1 MNPLFGASTGFLQ
14 THDIY
19 GGSWNIE
26 LGFDPFLFSFIRN
39 GSNMKALIVFVVC
52 LSTISYIE
60 GTLEED
66 LDKLQQDFSNWLFSE
81 NPQFATSIN
90 IHKYDD
96 RLDDYSLDVFDRWK
110 NAVDGYLQ
118 QLAAIPRNSL
128 SAKYKIDFDIFENFL
143 KTYQEGYNWKDYNP
157 LNPINFLEGPH
168 IDPDYLVSITPQN
181 TRGDFENFIARIE
194 GFPKQFSCSR
204 LKARFKKAVSQGNTY
219 NNVSIFKVPSMID
232 HGITSRPEDFS
243 FYSPFNDT
251 LDNITTIPNNIK
263 TDLRDRAK
271 TAINSY
277 FHSLRDVKT
286 YLTTDYFQH
295 LRDSY
300 GVSGWDRGSHY
311 YTSVLQWHLSL
322 PLTPDEVH
330 QKDWM
335 K

>member
-1 MNPLFGASTGFLQ
+1 MYN
-14 THDIY
+14 D
-19 GGSWNIE
+19 
-26 LGFDPFLFSFIRN
+26 R

-168 IDPDYLVSITPQN
+168 IDPDYLVNITPQN

-194 GFPKQFSCSR
+194 GFPEQ
-204 LKARFKKAVSQGNTY
+204 V
-219 NNVSIFKVPSMID
+219 
-232 HGITSRPEDFS
+232 
-243 FYSPFNDT
+243 
-251 LDNITTIPNNIK
+251 
-263 TDLRDRAK
+263 
-271 TAINSY
+271 
-277 FHSLRDVKT
+277 
-286 YLTTDYFQH
+286 
-295 LRDSY
+295 
-300 GVSGWDRGSHY
+300 
-311 YTSVLQWHLSL
+311 
-322 PLTPDEVH
+322 
-330 QKDWM
+330 
-335 K
+335 